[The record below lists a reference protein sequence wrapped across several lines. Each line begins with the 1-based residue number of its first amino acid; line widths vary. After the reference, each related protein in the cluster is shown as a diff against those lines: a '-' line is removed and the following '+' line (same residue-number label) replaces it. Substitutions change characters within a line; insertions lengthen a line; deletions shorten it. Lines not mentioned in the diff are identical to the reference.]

1 VRSHDG
7 LIKVFRQVARLY
19 ESKGWQELLDGA
31 GFAIKRF
38 LEIMERNNL
47 ARAPTGLS
55 LLRLQNE
62 LICKIKLNLLG
73 KG

>member
-1 VRSHDG
+1 MG
-7 LIKVFRQVARLY
+7 LVLQLN
-19 ESKGWQELLDGA
+19 
-31 GFAIKRF
+31 GFV
-38 LEIMERNNL
+38 EIMERNNL

-55 LLRLQNE
+55 LLHLQNE